1 MIPFLDL
8 KKINE
13 RFDQG
18 FKADFAAFL
27 ERGQLILGD
36 AVRDFERAFA
46 DYCGVKYCIGVGNG
60 LEALHLILQAY
71 KTLGQ
76 LKDGDQIVV
85 SSNTYIATI
94 LAIKQAGL
102 SPLLIESN
110 IDSYN
115 FDLDQLSQVKGQ
127 NIRGIMPVHL
137 YGQLAPMDAINRLAK
152 KMNWLVIED
161 AAQGHGATNLAGL
174 KAGNLGDAAGFSF
187 YPTKNLGA
195 LGDAG
200 AVTTNDTDL
209 AQAVRSLRN
218 YGTTSK
224 YINEWPGFNSRLDE
238 IQASFLLQKLT
249 LLDQD
254 NARRRAIAQRYL
266 KEIKS
271 DKIFLQEQRCTTD
284 HVYHLFVVRVANRPE
299 FEAYLTENEIGYL
312 IHYPVAPHRQ
322 NALSDLGDLSFPVT
336 ERIHDQVISIPL
348 SPVMTDDQV
357 GLVIE
362 ILNRY

>member
-1 MIPFLDL
+1 MPSGIKVYFN
-8 KKINE
+8 KK
-13 RFDQG
+13 G
-18 FKADFAAFL
+18 S
-27 ERGQLILGD
+27 
-36 AVRDFERAFA
+36 
-46 DYCGVKYCIGVGNG
+46 GVKPAQGSKVKMNYAGYLTNGTLFDSNIAEIAKKYNLKVVEDSAQAHGAIENNKKVGN
-60 LEALHLILQAY
+60 
-71 KTLGQ
+71 
-76 LKDGDQIVV
+76 
-85 SSNTYIATI
+85 
-94 LAIKQAGL
+94 L
-102 SPLLIESN
+102 S
-110 IDSYN
+110 
-115 FDLDQLSQVKGQ
+115 
-127 NIRGIMPVHL
+127 
-137 YGQLAPMDAINRLAK
+137 DASA
-152 KMNWLVIED
+152 
-161 AAQGHGATNLAGL
+161 
-174 KAGNLGDAAGFSF
+174 FSF
-187 YPTKNLGA
+187 YPGKNLGA